1 MIKFMIGVG
10 FTALL
15 LLGLV
20 IIPNFIYYSN
30 MSNFMFGINN
40 TLFLCGGFILGMLFY
55 REFFTD
61 ETPEIDPTDLPPLPY
76 DKAEKVFR
84 PKPLFDNDS
93 LGGNNAN

>member
-61 ETPEIDPTDLPPLPY
+61 ETPRKKSESTPSQKY
-76 DKAEKVFR
+76 
-84 PKPLFDNDS
+84 
-93 LGGNNAN
+93 